1 MPRTILMSAR
11 KTIHTHSNYLSNGH
25 KIRKHHM
32 KGGDILLKQL
42 LPIASLRTKSVNK
55 MVKSKGGAIMK
66 ESNPMKQLY
75 HMTGKIQPKPIK
87 LML

>member
-11 KTIHTHSNYLSNGH
+11 KTIHTHANYLSNGH

-42 LPIASLRTKSVNK
+42 LPYPSISKSVNK
-55 MVKSKGGAIMK
+55 MVKSKGGAVMK
-66 ESNPMKQLY
+66 ESNPMKKLY